1 MRSVD
6 TDLGVA
12 ACVVNENKILL
23 VKESRGSSE
32 GLWGMP
38 KGAVDQGEAPTKAVI
53 RELKEEC
60 GIYGDVVGLIAIR
73 ERINRDIP
81 GIFLAYSVTIQ
92 DEEIKIDPTEIS
104 DYGWFKISDFGN
116 IDWISRAMRDIAES
130 ALDGNILRSK
140 DYSNE
145 RKGHYIVFS

>member
-60 GIYGDVVGLIAIR
+60 GIDGDVVGLIAIR

-92 DEEIKIDPTEIS
+92 DEEIKIDPDEIS
-104 DYGWFKISDFGN
+104 DYGWFELSDFEN
-116 IDWISRAMRDIAES
+116 IDWISQAMRDIAES
-130 ALDGNILRSK
+130 AFEGNILRLK

>member
-60 GIYGDVVGLIAIR
+60 GIDGDVVGLIAIR
-73 ERINRDIP
+73 ERINRNIP

-92 DEEIKIDPTEIS
+92 DEEIKIDPDEIS
-104 DYGWFKISDFGN
+104 DYGWFEQSDFEN

-130 ALDGNILRSK
+130 SLEGNILRSK

>member
-1 MRSVD
+1 MRSVN

-23 VKESRGSSE
+23 VKESRGTSE

-60 GIYGDVVGLIAIR
+60 GIDGDVVGLIAIR
-73 ERINRDIP
+73 ERINKNIP
-81 GIFLAYSVTIQ
+81 GIFLAYSVVVQ
-92 DEEIKIDPTEIS
+92 DEKIKIDPDEIS
-104 DYGWFKISDFGN
+104 DYGWFEQSDFEN
-116 IDWISRAMRDIAES
+116 IDWISQAMRDIAES
-130 ALDGNILRSK
+130 SLEGNILKYK